1 MRLQMRCVDH
11 DLLRLAAF
19 ARQFPEYFIEDSQ
32 PAPAYEPIIDGL
44 VRAIFPRRVA
54 PAQAVLDHK
63 DDAALIR
70 RSSTRAIPCESG
82 KYCLIRRICASE
94 RRNKS
99 DMAKPPR
106 LAYESVNLTL
116 RKKFNGS

>member
-44 VRAIFPRRVA
+44 MRAIFPRRVA

-63 DDAALIR
+63 DDAAHDPTIVHARDPVRERKILFDPTHPNAFRR
-70 RSSTRAIPCESG
+70 RS
-82 KYCLIRRICASE
+82 
-94 RRNKS
+94 NKAGREPQS
-99 DMAKPPR
+99 PP
-106 LAYESVNLTL
+106 A
-116 RKKFNGS
+116 

>member
-44 VRAIFPRRVA
+44 MRAIFPRRVA

-63 DDAALIR
+63 DDAAHDPAIVHAR
-70 RSSTRAIPCESG
+70 IPCESG
-82 KYCLIRRICASE
+82 KYCSIRRICAWE

-106 LAYESVNLTL
+106 LAYESANPTL

>member
-44 VRAIFPRRVA
+44 MRAIFPRRVA

-63 DDAALIR
+63 DDAAHDP
-70 RSSTRAIPCESG
+70 AIVHARDPVRERKILFDPTHLRLG
-82 KYCLIRRICASE
+82 KK
-94 RRNKS
+94 NKS

-106 LAYESVNLTL
+106 LAYESANPTL